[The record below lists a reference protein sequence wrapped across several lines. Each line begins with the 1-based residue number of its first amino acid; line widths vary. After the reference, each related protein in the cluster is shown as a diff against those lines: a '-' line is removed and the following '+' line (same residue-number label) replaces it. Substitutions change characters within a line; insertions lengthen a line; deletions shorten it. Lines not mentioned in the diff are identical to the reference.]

1 MFKVL
6 FFQVYCSDCW
16 EDGLALGT
24 TRMPIFDDIIAKEAV
39 WPVEAPWPLRRAS
52 LLLERFRACFPTI
65 SYDIYWE
72 TRLMNAQAYIGEK
85 GRSVRLYG
93 GLGRHREVGV
103 EGIAF
108 ALAHE
113 TGHHLGG
120 PPHHEFYTTISS
132 EERANEWAEETGL
145 PVVFGDEVARRY
157 VRRGLAQ
164 LAAVWKKYRERYETM
179 REVEQARG

>member
-1 MFKVL
+1 
-6 FFQVYCSDCW
+6 
-16 EDGLALGT
+16 
-24 TRMPIFDDIIAKEAV
+24 MPIFDDIISPKAV
-39 WPVEAPWPLRRAS
+39 WPEEARWPRLRAEA
-52 LLLERFRACFPTI
+52 LLNRFRACFPDI
-65 SYDIYWE
+65 YYDIYWE

-93 GLGRHREVGV
+93 GLGRHRRLGV
-103 EGIAF
+103 EGVAF

-145 PVVFGDEVARRY
+145 PLVFGEAVARRFA
-157 VRRGLAQ
+157 RRGVAQ
-164 LAAVWKKYRERYETM
+164 LAAVWKKYREKYETAPGFEET
-179 REVEQARG
+179 RRVEPL

>member
-1 MFKVL
+1 
-6 FFQVYCSDCW
+6 
-16 EDGLALGT
+16 
-24 TRMPIFDDIIAKEAV
+24 MPIFDDIAAKEAI
-39 WPVEAPWPLRRAS
+39 WPVEAAWPVRRAHA
-52 LLLERFRACFPTI
+52 LIVRFRARFPAI
-65 SYDIYWE
+65 HYEIYWE

-120 PPHHEFYTTISS
+120 PPHHPAYTMISS
-132 EERANEWAEETGL
+132 EERANQWAEETGL
-145 PVVFGDEVARRY
+145 PLVFGEVVARRF

-164 LAAVWKKYRERYETM
+164 LGAVWKQYRE
-179 REVEQARG
+179 